1 MVQTWINLVQWITN
15 LTEKK
20 LLIFLF
26 SLLMSIISYS
36 RWELKNENTR
46 LDNRIVNIN
55 RTNDSLLSIS
65 RNQNK
70 ECEELRLKAMEESN
84 NYWRAKFEKMEERYN
99 NQRKEIRTIK
109 TNK

>member
-1 MVQTWINLVQWITN
+1 MQIWINFVQWLTT

-46 LDNRIVNIN
+46 LDARIYNIN
-55 RTNDSLLSIS
+55 RTNDSLLQIS

-70 ECEELRLKAMEESN
+70 ECEELRIRAMEESN
-84 NYWRAKFEKMEERYN
+84 SYWREKFEKMEERYN
-99 NQRKEIRTIK
+99 NQYKEIRTIK